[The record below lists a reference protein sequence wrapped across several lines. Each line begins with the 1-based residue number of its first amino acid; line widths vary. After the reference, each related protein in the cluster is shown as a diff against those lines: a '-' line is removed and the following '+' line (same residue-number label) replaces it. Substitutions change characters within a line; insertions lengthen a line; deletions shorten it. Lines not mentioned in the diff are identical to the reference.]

1 MSGGRIPASVGR
13 ARASLWSLS
22 DLSSCSREKQNPQQV
37 VQHRIFWIRIII
49 IIVFRDEGYNRSK
62 SSRYGS
68 DSIISGSS
76 SIDRRSL
83 GKSMDRKSSDSDYS
97 GSGSRKSSSDRRLS
111 ASRHSLLSRGSD
123 I

>member
-1 MSGGRIPASVGR
+1 MMLEWCFLTLI
-13 ARASLWSLS
+13 
-22 DLSSCSREKQNPQQV
+22 C
-37 VQHRIFWIRIII
+37 
-49 IIVFRDEGYNRSK
+49 RDEGYNRAK
-62 SSRYGS
+62 SRYGS

-83 GKSMDRKSSDSDYS
+83 GKSIDRKSSDSDYS

-123 I
+123 L